1 MNRFF
6 SPRPNLNSKNSLKKP
21 CLLALCALAAFM
33 ICFGQENNDFYDNT
47 PEKTLAG
54 ALKIEVA
61 GEVANPGFVDL
72 GALPRRSLIVREAR
86 LGKGTI
92 AFIGA
97 YRYEGY
103 SLFDILKEKVVA
115 KKNQA
120 EFRSI
125 IDLLVAV
132 ENAQGEKVIL
142 SWGEIYYPSVLHRII
157 IADRV
162 APIIPSQTKENW
174 PLPEAVKLVC
184 GNDLVSERNI
194 SSPTRITVF
203 SAPLSLPGKKGQ
215 KPLYAANF
223 QVIPAGGHA
232 LAFDPAQFGQ
242 LRVYPSI
249 FYGRGKG
256 LHGIEQ
262 FTGCPL
268 KDALRSFFTPDS
280 AALQRGYLVVASVD
294 GYRAA
299 LTCSELFNRNDQA
312 EFLLIDRGKAQ
323 DGGRYALFPAPDF
336 FSDRAVKA
344 ISTIHFL
351 KY

>member
-1 MNRFF
+1 MNKYFF
-6 SPRPNLNSKNSLKKP
+6 PCPDFESNNSLKKL
-21 CLLALCALAAFM
+21 CLQVLCVLAMFM
-33 ICFGQENNDFYDNT
+33 VCFSQENNDFYDNT
-47 PEKTLAG
+47 PEKALAG

-72 GALPRRSLIVREAR
+72 GGLPRRSLIVREAR
-86 LGKGTI
+86 LEKGAI
-92 AFIGA
+92 AFIGS
-97 YRYEGY
+97 YRYDGY

-132 ENAQGEKVIL
+132 ENAKGEKVIL
-142 SWGEIYYPSVLHRII
+142 SWGEIYYPSALHRVI

-162 APIIPSQTKENW
+162 APIIPSETKENW
-174 PLPEAVKLVC
+174 PLPEAAKLVC
-184 GNDLVSERNI
+184 GDDLVSERNLGA
-194 SSPTRITVF
+194 PTRITVF

-223 QVIPAGGHA
+223 QVTPAGGQTV
-232 LAFDPAQFGQ
+232 AFDPAWFGQ
-242 LRVYPSI
+242 LRVYPAV

-256 LHGIEQ
+256 FHGIEQ
-262 FTGCPL
+262 FIGCPL
-268 KDALRSFFTPDS
+268 KDALKNFFTFDS
-280 AALQRGYLVVASVD
+280 ATLQRGYMVVGSVD
-294 GYRAA
+294 GYRVA

-312 EFLLIDRGKAQ
+312 EFLLIDRGQGQ

-344 ISTIHFL
+344 VGAIHFL
-351 KY
+351 TY